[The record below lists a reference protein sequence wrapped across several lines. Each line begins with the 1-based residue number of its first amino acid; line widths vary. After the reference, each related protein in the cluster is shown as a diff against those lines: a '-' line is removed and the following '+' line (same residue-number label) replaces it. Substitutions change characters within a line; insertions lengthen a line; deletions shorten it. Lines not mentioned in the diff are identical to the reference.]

1 MGSDQGH
8 AAVELALAVGL
19 LMIPAALVVL
29 GFGPWS
35 ERAVL
40 AESMATES
48 ARAAVL
54 ELSVESGDVV
64 ASEMAANYGLT
75 TNSYRIGWCGNDAL
89 QGSGGDCG
97 FERGDAVSAEVAVW
111 VPLVV
116 TPWGEIGGLWIS
128 RTHVEL
134 VDLYRSLP

>member
-1 MGSDQGH
+1 M
-8 AAVELALAVGL
+8 EMALAVGL

-40 AESMATES
+40 AESIATES

-54 ELSVESGDVV
+54 ALSVESGNRV
-64 ASEMAANYGLT
+64 ASEMSSNYGLAEDAV
-75 TNSYRIGWCGNDAL
+75 RVGWCGAEP
-89 QGSGGDCG
+89 GEGGVGDCR
-97 FERGDAVSAEVAVW
+97 FARGDAVATEVGVW

-116 TPWGEIGGLWIS
+116 TPWGNIGGLWIS
-128 RTHVEL
+128 RDHVEL